1 MYNAI
6 KFIMLYKYY
15 TIGRTDM
22 ISENEYKNILLNIGI
37 KIGYYRRKAGMT
49 QAELAEYTGMTLS
62 YISQL
67 ESPNLP
73 YCPSIKSLF
82 SIAKVL
88 GVSASKLIDI
98 DD

>member
-1 MYNAI
+1 
-6 KFIMLYKYY
+6 
-15 TIGRTDM
+15 M

-73 YCPSIKSLF
+73 YCPSIKALF

-88 GVSASKLIDI
+88 GVNASKLIDI

>member
-1 MYNAI
+1 MVYNNI
-6 KFIMLYKYY
+6 VEFSNYLIGMSKML
-15 TIGRTDM
+15 T
-22 ISENEYKNILLNIGI
+22 ENEYKEILLDIGL

-49 QAELAEYTGMTLS
+49 QAELAEHTDMTLS

-73 YCPSIKSLF
+73 YCPSIKAIF
-82 SIAKVL
+82 TIAKAL
-88 GVSASKLIDI
+88 GIKANKLIDI

>member
-1 MYNAI
+1 M
-6 KFIMLYKYY
+6 ML
-15 TIGRTDM
+15 TDK
-22 ISENEYKNILLNIGI
+22 EYKGILLDIGL

-49 QAELAEYTGMTLS
+49 QAELAEHTEMTVS

-73 YCPSIKSLF
+73 YCPSIKAIF
-82 SIAKVL
+82 TIAKVL
-88 GVSASKLIDI
+88 GIKASKLIDI